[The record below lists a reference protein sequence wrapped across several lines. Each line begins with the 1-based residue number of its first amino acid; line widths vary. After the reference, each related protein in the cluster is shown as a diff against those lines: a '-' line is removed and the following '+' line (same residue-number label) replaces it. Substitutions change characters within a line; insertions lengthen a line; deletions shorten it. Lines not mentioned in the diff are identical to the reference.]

1 MVRLKGGDPFVFGRG
16 GEELHA
22 CRVAGVDV
30 AVVPGISSALA
41 VPVLAGIPLTQRG
54 VSSSV
59 LVSSGHAGAEP
70 AALAALVQ
78 GATVVLLMAVATLG
92 EICGAAVAAGADPD
106 LPVAIVENGSL
117 EGQRVTHA
125 TLATAAERPRRWG
138 CGRRPSSSSAPWPPR
153 GSSTTRPAPRRWAV
167 PEPRQPALVLCAHGT
182 RDPLGRETVRAV
194 LAAVAE
200 RLPGVE
206 VLEAYVDVHGPEVA
220 EVVAGLPVAHGDA
233 VAGVVV
239 PLLLAAGYHVHV
251 DIAQAVADRADVR
264 STGALGPDDLL
275 VDVLVERLE
284 AAGAER
290 GGVVVLA
297 PAGSSDARAQ
307 VDSADMAARLEQR
320 WGGTVHLGYAAG
332 PVPTVADA
340 VASARSARRR

>member
-1 MVRLKGGDPFVFGRG
+1 M
-16 GEELHA
+16 
-22 CRVAGVDV
+22 
-30 AVVPGISSALA
+30 
-41 VPVLAGIPLTQRG
+41 
-54 VSSSV
+54 
-59 LVSSGHAGAEP
+59 
-70 AALAALVQ
+70 
-78 GATVVLLMAVATLG
+78 
-92 EICGAAVAAGADPD
+92 
-106 LPVAIVENGSL
+106 
-117 EGQRVTHA
+117 
-125 TLATAAERPRRWG
+125 TA
-138 CGRRPSSSSAPWPPR
+138 
-153 GSSTTRPAPRRWAV
+153 
-167 PEPRQPALVLCAHGT
+167 ALVLCAHGT

-220 EVVAGLPVAHGDA
+220 EVVAGLPVAPGDA

-284 AAGAER
+284 AAGAQR

-307 VDSADMAARLEQR
+307 ADSADMAARLEQR

-340 VASARSARRR
+340 VVSARSLAGGEPVAVASYLLAPGFFQRRVEESGADVVSGPVAPHPKVVDIVVARYRSALEA

>member
-1 MVRLKGGDPFVFGRG
+1 M
-16 GEELHA
+16 
-22 CRVAGVDV
+22 
-30 AVVPGISSALA
+30 
-41 VPVLAGIPLTQRG
+41 
-54 VSSSV
+54 
-59 LVSSGHAGAEP
+59 
-70 AALAALVQ
+70 
-78 GATVVLLMAVATLG
+78 
-92 EICGAAVAAGADPD
+92 
-106 LPVAIVENGSL
+106 
-117 EGQRVTHA
+117 
-125 TLATAAERPRRWG
+125 
-138 CGRRPSSSSAPWPPR
+138 
-153 GSSTTRPAPRRWAV
+153 
-167 PEPRQPALVLCAHGT
+167 PEPRHPALVLCAHGT
-182 RDPLGRETVRAV
+182 RDPLGRDTVRAV

-200 RLPGVE
+200 RLPDVE
-206 VLEAYVDVHGPEVA
+206 VLEAYVDVHGPDVA
-220 EVVAGLPVAHGDA
+220 DVVAALPGAPDQA

-284 AAGAER
+284 AAGAQR

-307 VDSADMAARLEQR
+307 ADSADMAARLEQR

-340 VASARSARRR
+340 VVSARSLAGGEPVAVASYLLAPGFFQRRVEESGADVVTGPVAPHPKLVDIVVARYRSALEA

>member
-1 MVRLKGGDPFVFGRG
+1 
-16 GEELHA
+16 
-22 CRVAGVDV
+22 
-30 AVVPGISSALA
+30 
-41 VPVLAGIPLTQRG
+41 
-54 VSSSV
+54 
-59 LVSSGHAGAEP
+59 
-70 AALAALVQ
+70 
-78 GATVVLLMAVATLG
+78 
-92 EICGAAVAAGADPD
+92 
-106 LPVAIVENGSL
+106 
-117 EGQRVTHA
+117 VTA
-125 TLATAAERPRRWG
+125 
-138 CGRRPSSSSAPWPPR
+138 
-153 GSSTTRPAPRRWAV
+153 
-167 PEPRQPALVLCAHGT
+167 ALVLCAHGT

-284 AAGAER
+284 AAGAQR

-307 VDSADMAARLEQR
+307 ADSADMAARLEQR

-340 VASARSARRR
+340 VVSARSLAGGEPVAVASYLLAPGFFQRRIEESGADVVTGPVAPHPKLVDIVVARYRSALEA